1 MQEIFSKAETIF
13 LVSETMVLAIQKIF
27 SVIEAI
33 FAVVETTV
41 SAIANIFPRWRP
53 S

>member
-1 MQEIFSKAETIF
+1 MQKMFSKAETIF
-13 LVSETMVLAIQKIF
+13 LVSETMVFAIQKIF

-33 FAVVETTV
+33 FSVVETTV
-41 SAIANIFPRWRP
+41 SAIENIFPRWRT